1 MSAIIIPKCIYSP
14 FCKHINKCTQEI
26 RELKGCFC
34 KPTMGMLKVN
44 AYF

>member
-26 RELKGCFC
+26 RELKEHYC
-34 KPTMGMLKVN
+34 KPMGLSKVN